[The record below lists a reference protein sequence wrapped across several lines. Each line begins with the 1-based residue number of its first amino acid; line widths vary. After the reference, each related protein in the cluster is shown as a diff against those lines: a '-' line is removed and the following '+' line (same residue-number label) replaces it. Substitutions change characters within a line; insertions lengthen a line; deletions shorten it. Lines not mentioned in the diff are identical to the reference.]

1 MMTRKFSPLAYA
13 GFSVVLRQ
21 WMKRRFSQIHVRT
34 PNAQIF
40 RDIPLVAVANH
51 VSWWDGFLL
60 LELHRL
66 MRPGAQFYSVMLET
80 ELRQHPFLERIGAIG
95 IDPQSPSGVLSC
107 IRELKRR
114 IDAHPDSM
122 IFFFPQGRIL
132 PSWRRPLG
140 FRRGIEV
147 FCEALKD
154 VVVMPVAIH
163 IEPLNTV
170 APHAFV
176 SAGEPVRGDSISAL
190 TLEQRVQCEIDNVM
204 SILRQHG
211 EDAGRLWPELAAG

>member
-1 MMTRKFSPLAYA
+1 
-13 GFSVVLRQ
+13 
-21 WMKRRFSQIHVRT
+21 MKRRFSEIHVRL
-34 PNAQIF
+34 PSAQIF

-66 MRPGAQFYSVMLET
+66 MRPGAQFYAVMLES
-80 ELRQHPFLERIGAIG
+80 ELRQHPFLGRIGAIG
-95 IDPQSPSGVLSC
+95 IDPQSPSAVLAC

-114 IDAHPDSM
+114 VESHPDAM

-140 FRRGIEV
+140 FRRGVEV
-147 FCEALKD
+147 FCEALQD

-176 SAGEPVRGDSISAL
+176 SAGEPLACDNVSAL
-190 TLEQRVQCEIDNVM
+190 TLERRVQGEIDKVM
-204 SILRQHG
+204 TLLLHSVNC
-211 EDAGRLWPELAAG
+211 

>member
-1 MMTRKFSPLAYA
+1 
-13 GFSVVLRQ
+13 
-21 WMKRRFSQIHVRT
+21 MKRRFSGIHVR
-34 PNAQIF
+34 PPRAQVF

-66 MRPGAQFYSVMLET
+66 MRPGAQFYTVMLES

-95 IDPQSPSGVLSC
+95 IDPQSPSAVVSC

-114 IDAHPDSM
+114 VESHPDAM

-147 FCEALKD
+147 FCEALKE
-154 VVVMPVAIH
+154 VVVIPVALH

-176 SAGEPVRGDSISAL
+176 SAGEPVTGESISAL
-190 TLEQRVQCEIDNVM
+190 ALEQRVQCEIDNVM
-204 SILRQHG
+204 STLACRVDDHMLQPLQLRF
-211 EDAGRLWPELAAG
+211 ACRRAR